1 MARVCLNG
9 AYVLR
14 LVGRLGDTVDG
25 RCPALTELHNGRYC
39 CDIVLNP
46 KKYIKE
52 SKYPAAVLSRNFAYL
67 IGAGAGCDELLDDDS
82 AEQEARLLALLE
94 RKKSDPEWLRKAEIA
109 IRVVH
114 G

>member
-25 RCPALTELHNGRYC
+25 RCPALMELPDGRNC
-39 CDIVLNP
+39 CGIVLNP

-52 SKYPAAVLSRNFAYL
+52 SKYPAAVLSRNFAHL
-67 IGAGAGCDELLDDDS
+67 IGAGAGCDELLDNDS
-82 AEQEARLLALLE
+82 AEEEARLSEILE
-94 RKKSDPEWLRKAEIA
+94 RKKSDPEWSKKVEIA
-109 IRVVH
+109 LRVIH
-114 G
+114 S